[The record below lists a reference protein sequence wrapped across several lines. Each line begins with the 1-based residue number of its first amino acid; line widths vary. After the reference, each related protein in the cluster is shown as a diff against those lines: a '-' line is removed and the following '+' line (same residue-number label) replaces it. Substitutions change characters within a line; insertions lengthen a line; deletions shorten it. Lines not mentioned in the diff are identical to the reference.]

1 MKKMIFS
8 VFTLML
14 MTAAANAQN
23 VEVKNAPPATN
34 VPATQAAPAPQAT
47 PAAQAA
53 TQSTAPQATA
63 ARQDNGK
70 VKVEVKDLPAAVQAA
85 IASDEYKG
93 WTATTAWHVKGTP
106 EHYAIEMR
114 KGEETTTVKLDK
126 DGKKVG

>member
-1 MKKMIFS
+1 MKKMIVS

-14 MTAAANAQN
+14 MTAAANAQTA
-23 VEVKNAPPATN
+23 EVKDAPQATNAPA
-34 VPATQAAPAPQAT
+34 QAAPAPQAA
-47 PAAQAA
+47 PAA

-63 ARQDNGK
+63 ARQDDGK
-70 VKVEVKDLPAAVQAA
+70 VKVEMKDLPAAVQAA